1 MSGEDGTL
9 YLNPARQQFY
19 WVPMGQALVDGVY
32 LIVPL
37 TPWPGRP
44 RDVNRVEVEAFA
56 IERERAQAILAER
69 YDTAVE
75 DAKGL
80 LDQAVGQAKD
90 SVGDRDLPGGSTV
103 KTLGRR
109 FGRLLARPEVEK
121 GLSLLGGA
129 LTGLAGELKKQRE
142 TSEAH
147 PAPGEAEA
155 RAGTHVVREDELTL
169 CGRCL
174 TSLDEDPVC
183 PSCGADPAE
192 VEPFVMSAA
201 EFAEEPWKSC
211 PKCQDEMLRLAAV
224 CPSCGAKA

>member
-1 MSGEDGTL
+1 MSERGEGTL

-44 RDVNRVEVEAFA
+44 RDVNRVEIEAFE
-56 IERERAQAILAER
+56 ITREEAQAVLAER
-69 YDTAVE
+69 YDTALDEV
-75 DAKGL
+75 KGMI
-80 LDQAVGQAKD
+80 
-90 SVGDRDLPGGSTV
+90 DRPEAAQV
-103 KTLGRR
+103 KQLG
-109 FGRLLARPEVEK
+109 GRLSRLFARPEVEK

-129 LTGLAGELKKQRE
+129 LTGLSEELKKQRE
-142 TSEAH
+142 SRDRH
-147 PAPGEAEA
+147 PEPGEAEA
-155 RAGTHVVREDELTL
+155 RRETHVVRADELTL

-174 TSLDEDPVC
+174 TALDEDPVC

-201 EFAEEPWKSC
+201 EFAEEPWKTC